1 LTFAKIN
8 VQPVKSRILVPI
20 DADGTACDYLLFLA
34 FAPTG
39 VFYSHQ
45 CGGFSCTQN
54 EAQGFIVQVGDNQI
68 REELY
73 SWFQTEFRGSC
84 MSASAWTTER
94 IETLSSIVSRIAC
107 WRTDSDGSDHRAFL
121 SLDIS
126 RISTGIEA
134 WIPATSPYGSGVI
147 ILNNSD

>member
-1 LTFAKIN
+1 
-8 VQPVKSRILVPI
+8 VKPRIAVPI

-54 EAQGFIVQVGDNQI
+54 EAEGFIVQVGDDQI

-73 SWFQTEFRGSC
+73 SWFQSEFRGSC
-84 MSASAWTTER
+84 MNASVWTSGR
-94 IETLSSIVSRIAC
+94 IEALGGIVSRIAC
-107 WRTDSDGSDHRAFL
+107 WHTDSDGSDHRAFL
-121 SLDIS
+121 SLDPS
-126 RISTGIEA
+126 RISVCIEA
-134 WIPATSPYGSGVI
+134 WIPATSPYGSGII

>member
-1 LTFAKIN
+1 MK
-8 VQPVKSRILVPI
+8 PRIAVPI
-20 DADGTACDYLLFLA
+20 DADCTACDYLLFLA

-54 EAQGFIVQVGDNQI
+54 EAEGFIVQVGDDQI

-73 SWFQTEFRGSC
+73 SWFQSEFRGSC
-84 MSASAWTTER
+84 MNASVWTSER
-94 IETLSSIVSRIAC
+94 IEALGGIVSRIAC
-107 WRTDSDGSDHRAFL
+107 WHTDSDGSDHRAFL
-121 SLDIS
+121 SLDTS
-126 RISTGIEA
+126 RISACIEA
-134 WIPATSPYGSGVI
+134 WIPATSPYGSGII